1 MNKQLQ
7 QQQNLRELARL
18 TFLNLMSVNGVMA
31 KTIIRNYKLKNTS
44 YFVRSKQKQ
53 EREKM
58 SECNKCGITD
68 HEITPKQI
76 KEYLG
81 EKPDNNILDQQ
92 TDKMFFFVNEDI
104 VCRMCD
110 LK

>member
-1 MNKQLQ
+1 MMNKQLT
-7 QQQNLRELARL
+7 QQNLRELARL
-18 TFLNLMSVNGVMA
+18 TFLNLMSANGVMA
-31 KTIIRNYKLKNTS
+31 KTIIRNY
-44 YFVRSKQKQ
+44 KQKQ